1 MKNNHK
7 QGSNK
12 SGRNRPS
19 NQYKA
24 NTRREV
30 KLYGLHACLAVFRF
44 RPDDIVRVYAA
55 PYRKKECGE
64 LLKFCADR
72 RLAYHLI
79 EDEEL
84 EKVAGSL
91 HHEGL
96 CMLVREAKQPQFF
109 DWLADLNKDSKRSAT
124 LLYLEGVEN
133 PHNFGAILRVCAHF
147 GVSAVLLSSQSEL
160 SLAGA
165 ASRVAEGGAEVVPIL
180 YLDNPARDLAKL
192 RSTGFSLVATV
203 VKEAPSIFKY
213 AWPKRT
219 VIMFGS
225 EAKGLSST
233 ARSVADAQLT
243 IPGTGQ
249 VESLNV
255 ACSTAVVLAAA
266 AEGRATGAKLP
277 SQRQR

>member
-1 MKNNHK
+1 VKNK
-7 QGSNK
+7 RSA
-12 SGRNRPS
+12 NRAGQTRPN
-19 NQYKA
+19 NQRFKHA
-24 NTRREV
+24 PREV
-30 KLYGLHACLAVFRF
+30 KMYGLHACLAVYRF
-44 RPDDIVRVYAA
+44 RADDIVRVYAA
-55 PYRKKECGE
+55 PYRKKECGA
-64 LLKFCADR
+64 LLKYCAER

-79 EDEEL
+79 EDDEL

-96 CMLVREAKQPQFF
+96 CMLVREAKQPQFVE
-109 DWLADLNKDSKRSAT
+109 WLTDLTRDKQRSVT

-147 GVSAVLLSSQSEL
+147 GASAVLLSAQSEL

-180 YLDNPARDLAKL
+180 YLENPARDLSKL
-192 RSTGFSLVATV
+192 KAAGFSLVATV
-203 VKEAPSIFKY
+203 VNDAQSIFEHS
-213 AWPKRT
+213 WPRRS

-225 EAKGLSST
+225 EAKGLSPS
-233 ARSVADAQLT
+233 ARNLADVQLT

-266 AEGRATGAKLP
+266 AAGQTPNPNLAIK
-277 SQRQR
+277 RQR